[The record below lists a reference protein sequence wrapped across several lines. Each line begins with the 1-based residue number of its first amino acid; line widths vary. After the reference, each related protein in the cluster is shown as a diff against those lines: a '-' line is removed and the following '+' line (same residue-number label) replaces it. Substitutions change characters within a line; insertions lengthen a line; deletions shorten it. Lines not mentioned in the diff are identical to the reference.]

1 MLQPIGEMV
10 VIGFVV
16 GEVGGGWVVP
26 GTGGLL
32 ACGALAGL
40 LLAYG
45 FFRIFP
51 GGERKLLL
59 SRVASLAG
67 A

>member
-1 MLQPIGEMV
+1 
-10 VIGFVV
+10 V